1 MFISFA
7 KVRLLEILPRKRKL
21 SLTCLFGSE
30 AFNTHK
36 DTGQIIINSEFFD
49 TASIFFF
56 SKYVQLFTME
66 IGKY

>member
-7 KVRLLEILPRKRKL
+7 KVRLLEIFPRKRKL

-36 DTGQIIINSEFFD
+36 DTGQIIINSDFVD
-49 TASIFFF
+49 PVYF
-56 SKYVQLFTME
+56 SSLNMFSPLQWR
-66 IGKY
+66 